1 MSYHVAS
8 KTRSSRLCITLS
20 TELLLSCR
28 QACPGE
34 SDATIIRRLLA
45 TSWRV
50 GELNSVPWRDILGSR
65 KRGTRP
71 IVLRCFPSMAKQ
83 AIDDARENNVWL
95 SEVIE
100 AHCWRVLQ

>member
-1 MSYHVAS
+1 MSFHVAS

-20 TELLLSCR
+20 TELILSLR
-28 QACPGE
+28 AAYSGE
-34 SDATIIRRLLA
+34 NDAAIIRRMLA
-45 TSWRV
+45 TSLRI
-50 GELNSVPWRDILGSR
+50 GELESIPWRAIEQAR

-71 IVLRCFPSMAKQ
+71 LVVRCFPSMAQ
-83 AIDDARENNVWL
+83 QVVIDAGHNKVWL